1 MTKSARAKKNKKADF
16 AKVKLKVGKKIKK
29 AQNETRT
36 DFKARKIILKEQL
49 EKKSDQTLLTKKKH
63 NIKELLSRLSHS
75 SSYVRQDGV
84 TGLLEIVKKNQK
96 ADLEPFLPTMI
107 QGVAPSIF
115 DTDTLI
121 RTSAIKFMDA
131 LILKV
136 GNSIEPYFNIVATHL
151 SCAMVHLNI
160 NVQGDS
166 LKLMRVLTR
175 HTPQLIARHA
185 DTLLKNFVS
194 LISRK
199 ASSAQMITR
208 SKPNKVDFSRLLHV
222 NPNNNLTA
230 HKWRLQLLQE
240 LSSFLEAILGE
251 QRRVQAQVPY
261 TLWQTIVDGSL
272 PPVVCGDSVQGK
284 TQESGV
290 FSDPWQLEKFCFS
303 IIPLLF
309 QIWAEVDIQEMAGS
323 ATPLMAMKVT
333 RFSDAEMES
342 MERMLSTKA
351 IKNISDSWEEIT
363 QQNMNNNLRKL
374 ISSFEMAM
382 DMALEMD
389 PNVDRSCTFI
399 HNVKKD
405 IRAYYEVLE
414 KRKNAQ
420 QMTRCIYHGQTFNL
434 QCTNHPTYIQQKTAF
449 SLQQVNH
456 SLQPLENNSF
466 QCKLTPIMS
475 EVADDLCS
483 DDESEMADDPGSEES
498 EVADDPGSG
507 NTLSGEGVQTL
518 SCIVSIIT
526 HLWHIT
532 QLCTN
537 QQPSQCTWFMVQ
549 LKSKYMSKIMC
560 GFPYY
565 CHMSTSQKKLSR
577 SGVKK
582 LTTEGDYSLR
592 HCDDVNVSLAL
603 LTMQLSSSEV
613 FQEEAVNFLSK
624 LLRDGNQDRQY
635 NLGSVVTILLD
646 LLQVIPKSQGEILV
660 NAAQTCYSN
669 FHPLKKDRALLLQI
683 LLAATDVDHT
693 YLWDCRNISV
703 WVDQLVDD
711 LVRGDVREALLDS
724 AIILRLRDNTK
735 FKHLVLTSR
744 EEIKEKIQ
752 SKGVQGMAPSEVN
765 KKLLF
770 LLKD

>member
-309 QIWAEVDIQEMAGS
+309 QIWAEVD
-323 ATPLMAMKVT
+323 
-333 RFSDAEMES
+333 
-342 MERMLSTKA
+342 
-351 IKNISDSWEEIT
+351 
-363 QQNMNNNLRKL
+363 
-374 ISSFEMAM
+374 
-382 DMALEMD
+382 
-389 PNVDRSCTFI
+389 
-399 HNVKKD
+399 VK
-405 IRAYYEVLE
+405 E
-414 KRKNAQ
+414 
-420 QMTRCIYHGQTFNL
+420 
-434 QCTNHPTYIQQKTAF
+434 TNDNT
-449 SLQQVNH
+449 
-456 SLQPLENNSF
+456 
-466 QCKLTPIMS
+466 
-475 EVADDLCS
+475 
-483 DDESEMADDPGSEES
+483 G
-498 EVADDPGSG
+498 G

-565 CHMSTSQKKLSR
+565 CHMSTSQKKLR